1 MRSISIDYSQ
11 IRQQKVRF
19 FHIFLSLIISS
30 RRHRLQIT
38 NEADEVLLGKRP
50 RQQATGIKTPRK
62 MYGKKFN
69 LRTPC
74 QHQHYGS
81 VGKLGQRSKGN
92 MRRLETIKDNKLIHG
107 EKHTHTHLLLRIL
120 AVIGRYGPYLMVVTI
135 FEFPTVS
142 LDFTLKA
149 SV

>member
-62 MYGKKFN
+62 MYGKN
-69 LRTPC
+69 CSLRTL
-74 QHQHYGS
+74 S
-81 VGKLGQRSKGN
+81 R
-92 MRRLETIKDNKLIHG
+92 ETIVLPKSALI
-107 EKHTHTHLLLRIL
+107 EEAFTLLLR
-120 AVIGRYGPYLMVVTI
+120 
-135 FEFPTVS
+135 EN
-142 LDFTLKA
+142 
-149 SV
+149 